1 MNYWMNTIINRLE
14 TRFDMKASL
23 VFLNDAYQNSIE
35 LIKAVDENPTNE
47 CEEFLNLFMSTRD
60 LFIRQLVDR
69 YPSNYHDVEVQIQKL
84 KAYSA

>member
-1 MNYWMNTIINRLE
+1 
-14 TRFDMKASL
+14 
-23 VFLNDAYQNSIE
+23 E

>member
-1 MNYWMNTIINRLE
+1 MRRI
-14 TRFDMKASL
+14 
-23 VFLNDAYQNSIE
+23 
-35 LIKAVDENPTNE
+35 
-47 CEEFLNLFMSTRD
+47 LNLFMSTRD

>member
-1 MNYWMNTIINRLE
+1 M
-14 TRFDMKASL
+14 
-23 VFLNDAYQNSIE
+23 
-35 LIKAVDENPTNE
+35 DENPTNE

-84 KAYSA
+84 KHIQQGECITYMERNYLINILLESH